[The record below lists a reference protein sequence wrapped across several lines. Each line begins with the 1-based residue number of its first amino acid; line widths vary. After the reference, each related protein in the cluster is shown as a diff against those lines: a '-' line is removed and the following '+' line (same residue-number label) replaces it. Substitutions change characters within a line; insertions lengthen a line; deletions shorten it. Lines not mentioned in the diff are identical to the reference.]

1 MQANAMNDE
10 VRAFKPSNCP
20 NHRLLVNNPWILCT
34 ISRAHWCRL
43 EVSGKTP
50 VAIRLGRKKLYRQR
64 DIEWWV
70 EWGCPARNE
79 FEARLAQEDRRRGW

>member
-1 MQANAMNDE
+1 MTGQTSDAA
-10 VRAFKPSNCP
+10 V
-20 NHRLLVNNPWILCT
+20 RLLVDKPWTLCG

-43 EVSGKTP
+43 EVAGKTP

-64 DIEWWV
+64 DLSLWV

-79 FEARLAQEDRRRGW
+79 FDARLAQKSGVRQKFDF